1 MFSTVRS
8 AAVLAIGGLLAT
20 AMVGVAADPVEVT
33 GTTSCYQTVDGETP
47 PGLTGPGFRN
57 AVLSCSFDVSDDRMT
72 GDVETVNNCDWSVDG
87 KTTVGKCWGTSVLHN
102 DDGAWAGVFSGTT
115 SWSDTA
121 PAHVHV
127 MNLDYLG
134 AGAYDG
140 LRFEGVIEGTDYPW
154 AVNATIES
162 AEWTAGPS
170 TR

>member
-72 GDVETVNNCDWSVDG
+72 DDGETVINCDWSVDG
-87 KTTVGKCWGTSVLHN
+87 KTTVGNCWGTSVLQN

-115 SWSDTA
+115 TWSDSELT
-121 PAHVHV
+121 HIHEITQV
-127 MNLDYLG
+127 YLG
-134 AGAYDG
+134 AGGYEG
-140 LRFEGVIEGTDYPW
+140 LRFTGTFTGAGYPW

-162 AEWTAGPS
+162 AE
-170 TR
+170 